1 MLGKIVEAIVLFFF
15 GGFTIYCCSDILKNN
30 SYQIKSRIPIT
41 GIIFGILVI
50 LIGVAII
57 LFN

>member
-1 MLGKIVEAIVLFFF
+1 MFGKIIEAIILFFF
-15 GGFTIYCCSDILKNN
+15 GGFTIYCCSDILRNN
-30 SYQIKSRIPIT
+30 SYQIRPKIPVI

-50 LIGVAII
+50 LIGIAII